1 MTQPIADIQV
11 LGKETILNLLPKRT
25 QNSHKGTYGHIL
37 NIAGSTS
44 YCGAAFLSSI
54 SSLKVG
60 AGYCM
65 LASCSDVVATISS
78 LSPDITFLDL
88 GQSDW
93 GTIPKDAHKYLNGVV
108 NSNVISIGCG
118 LNTTGGVKDFVINFL
133 NKNTNSYTPIIID
146 ADALNI
152 ISQTKYFTFPLNSM
166 ITPHPAEL
174 SRLLGVDVKEI
185 QSNRAKWAW
194 EASKE
199 FDCIVLLKGH
209 ETVIAVPNGK
219 IYINHTGNS
228 SLAKAGTGD
237 VLTGM
242 IAGFCAQG
250 ASLENAACIAAYI
263 HGLTGEIASKN
274 MTQYSVLASDL
285 VKYIP
290 FAFKALFHNVPEQ
303 N

>member
-1 MTQPIADIQV
+1 MSQQQPTADIQV
-11 LGKETILNLLPKRT
+11 LGREIILKLLPKRI

-37 NIAGSTS
+37 NLAGSTQFL
-44 YCGAAFLSSI
+44 GAAYLSSI

-65 LASCSDVVATISS
+65 LASCSDVISAISS
-78 LSPDITFLDL
+78 YCPDITYLDL

-93 GTIPKDAHKYLNGVV
+93 GTIPKDALKYLNAIA
-108 NSNVISIGCG
+108 NYDVISMGCG
-118 LNTTGGVKDFVINFL
+118 LNTVGGVCDVVEGILKK
-133 NKNTNSYTPIIID
+133 NKKSYTPVIID
-146 ADALNI
+146 ADAINI
-152 ISQTKYFTFPLNSM
+152 IAKNKSFNFPLNSI
-166 ITPHPAEL
+166 ITPHPLEL
-174 SRLLGVDVKEI
+174 SRLMGLDVNEI

-209 ETVIAVPNGK
+209 ETVIALPSGK
-219 IYINHTGNS
+219 IYLNHTGNS
-228 SLAKAGTGD
+228 SLSKAGTGD

-250 ASLENAACIAAYI
+250 APIEAAACCAVYL
-263 HGLTGEIASKN
+263 HGITSEIASKN
-274 MTQYSVLASDL
+274 LSEYSVLASDL

-290 FAFKALFHNVPEQ
+290 LSFKHIFQ

>member
-1 MTQPIADIQV
+1 MNQQPTADIQV
-11 LGKETILNLLPKRT
+11 LGKETILKLLPKRI

-37 NIAGSTS
+37 NIAGSIH

-65 LASCSDVVATISS
+65 LASCSDVVATVSAH
-78 LSPDITFLDL
+78 SPDLTYLDL

-93 GTIPKDAHKYLNGVV
+93 GTIPKDAIKYLNAIANYDVL
-108 NSNVISIGCG
+108 SIGCG
-118 LNTTGGVKDFVINFL
+118 LDTVGGVSDLCINFL
-133 NKNTNSYTPIIID
+133 KKNANSYTPIIID

-152 ISQTKYFTFPLNSM
+152 LSQSKVFTLPLNSL
-166 ITPHPAEL
+166 ITPHPMEL
-174 SRLLGVDVKEI
+174 SRLMGVDVKEI
-185 QSNRAKWAW
+185 QENRAKWAW
-194 EASKE
+194 EASRE

-209 ETVIAVPNGK
+209 ETVIALPSGK

-228 SLAKAGTGD
+228 SLSKAGTGD

-250 ASLENAACIAAYI
+250 APLEAAACLGVYI
-263 HGLTGEIASKN
+263 HGLTSEIASKN
-274 MTQYSVLASDL
+274 MSEYCVLASDL

-290 FAFKALFHNVPEQ
+290 FAFKTLLQANQ
-303 N
+303 AG